1 MRRLS
6 SGAIVAGLLLAI
18 AGIAARQTSTA
29 AAQGLS
35 AHGLWFGTV
44 FYGDPADPSTP
55 TERFTARVA
64 QDGTYIVDS
73 TAETG
78 SHPLNPGA
86 KTPEHGVWSLHGRY
100 LTHRGI
106 WFDEGGGGAGF
117 SVGISVGQLEF
128 VGSGQLNGLY
138 DVAFLPCPGGP
149 AGCPDPTGLAPL
161 QLGGGLG
168 PFPVILRRV
177 Q

>member
-1 MRRLS
+1 MRRVPV
-6 SGAIVAGLLLAI
+6 GTIVAALLLAT
-18 AGIAARQTSTA
+18 AGIAAWQTSTP

-44 FYGDPADPSTP
+44 FYGNPADPSTP

-86 KTPEHGVWSLHGRY
+86 KTPEHGVWSRHDRS

-117 SVGISVGQLEF
+117 SVGVSVGRLEF
-128 VGSGQLNGLY
+128 VDPDQLNGLY

-149 AGCPDPTGLAPL
+149 ADCPDPTGLTPL
-161 QLGGGLG
+161 PLGGGLG